1 MRTAAEKSTT
11 YRSFAAAAQ
20 ESPLAPGASAP
31 SIFDKIISLTIVDPS
46 GARRKINGMVG
57 EFPKKRETNI
67 DGGIE
72 VSYFQPCQPLN
83 YLCVCPYSFLIVP
96 I

>member
-1 MRTAAEKSTT
+1 MRTVAEKSTT

-57 EFPKKRETNI
+57 EFPKKRNK
-67 DGGIE
+67 
-72 VSYFQPCQPLN
+72 Y
-83 YLCVCPYSFLIVP
+83 
-96 I
+96 